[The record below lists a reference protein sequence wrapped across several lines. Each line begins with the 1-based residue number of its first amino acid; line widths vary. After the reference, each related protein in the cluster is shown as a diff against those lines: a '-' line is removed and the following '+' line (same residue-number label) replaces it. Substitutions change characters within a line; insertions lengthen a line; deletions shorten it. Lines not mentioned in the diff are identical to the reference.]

1 MSERRTSPTA
11 IGRPFDPRLPSNRN
25 ALLVA
30 VAAGAVGV
38 VLGFVESGDGA
49 RDWIQILLRGVVLG
63 AASLLAWATAR
74 ELDHDEPG
82 GALVAGVL
90 APLAAAFWGG
100 PAFLAGVALLMA
112 ARLALRSTG
121 RVPTL
126 VDQIFLLGL
135 GALAAL
141 PIAGWVAAMTLSV
154 ALAREGS
161 RPSDRAPAGRISGFG
176 LALVATV
183 THYAFGDAF
192 TIPEGGEPTLAV
204 VVGAI
209 ALGSVFLIP
218 RRPPA
223 VPCDLTDTP
232 PSGSD
237 QFVARMLAGTGAAAA
252 TLVSVSP
259 EVAAPTVAALVG
271 VAVHGRVRGGPVQT

>member
-1 MSERRTSPTA
+1 
-11 IGRPFDPRLPSNRN
+11 GRPFDPRLPSNRN

-38 VLGFVESGDGA
+38 VLGLVESGDWA
-49 RDWIQILLRGVVLG
+49 QDWIEILLRGVVLG

-82 GALVAGVL
+82 GALVAAVL
-90 APLAAAFWGG
+90 APLAVASWGR

-126 VDQIFLLGL
+126 VDQIVLLGL
-135 GALAAL
+135 GGLAAL
-141 PIAGWVAAMTLSV
+141 PVAGWVAAMTLSV
-154 ALAREGS
+154 ALAREGGRS
-161 RPSDRAPAGRISGFG
+161 SDRAPAGRITGFG
-176 LALVATV
+176 LALVATIA
-183 THYAFGDAF
+183 HYAFGDAF
-192 TIPEGGEPTLAV
+192 TIPDGGQPALAV
-204 VVGAI
+204 VVGVI

-223 VPCDLTDTP
+223 VPCDRTETP

-237 QFVARMLAGTGAAAA
+237 QFAARILAGTGASAA

-271 VAVHGRVRGGPVQT
+271 VAVFGRVRGRSAQD